1 MVAAL
6 RQLGFSKVFDTDFA
20 ADLTIMEE
28 ASEFIHRLEHGGTL
42 PMLTSCCPGWIKFFE
57 HNFNDLM
64 DIPSSCKS
72 PQQMFGAIAKSYLAE
87 KMKVDPKDIIVVSVM
102 PCLAKKYEAKRE
114 EMKRNGIPDVDIVIS
129 TRELAKMIVEAG
141 IDFNSL
147 QEEEF
152 DNPLGESTG
161 ASVILELPAVLWKRL

>member
-1 MVAAL
+1 
-6 RQLGFSKVFDTDFA
+6 
-20 ADLTIMEE
+20 MEE

-129 TRELAKMIVEAG
+129 TRELAK
-141 IDFNSL
+141 
-147 QEEEF
+147 
-152 DNPLGESTG
+152 
-161 ASVILELPAVLWKRL
+161 